1 MASATNA
8 ATEPAAA
15 RDRLAWGL
23 RGHLN
28 RFAHVVIN
36 VSDLD
41 RAVAFYE
48 ATLPVQRRARIDG
61 PAQAYIGLGIE
72 RGRCRGWVL
81 ENISDAPPPGDLVA
95 EFPARFIHLIEW
107 LDPAPTGRPY
117 REANHVGI
125 YRQNVLVGDLDAAY
139 ANVLA
144 HGGRPYAEP
153 SWIVLTPDGYK
164 VRVFGFRD
172 PDGATLEMIG
182 CDDADTPAAF
192 QGMLHHCNLNVR
204 DLATSYRFYRDV
216 IGLDLAIYLAPT
228 ALQPAT
234 NGSLGDALANPDGSP
249 YTGGQMRFAATLL
262 GLRSDTRNPLDVL
275 EWDVPKPYGSA
286 YTEATNL
293 GIIRVAFEVDDIDAA
308 HRRLTLT
315 GQPGIG
321 PVETWD
327 MGEFGARRVV
337 IFRDPDGIM
346 LELIEHIPIETAR
359 PPFDA

>member
-1 MASATNA
+1 MAPASNA
-8 ATEPAAA
+8 AAP
-15 RDRLAWGL
+15 DRLAFGL

-41 RAVAFYE
+41 RAVEFYE
-48 ATLPVQRRARIDG
+48 ATLPVRRRARING
-61 PAQAYIGLGIE
+61 PAQAYTGLGIAH
-72 RGRCRGWVL
+72 GRCRGWVL
-81 ENISDAPPPGDLVA
+81 ENKRDAPPPGDFIA
-95 EFPARFIHLIEW
+95 EFPARFIHLVQW

-144 HGGRPYAEP
+144 NGGRPYAEP
-153 SWIVLTPDGYK
+153 SWIVLTPDGYQ

-172 PDGATLEMIG
+172 PDGTTLEMIG
-182 CDDADTPAAF
+182 CEDPDDPTPYP
-192 QGMLHHCNLNVR
+192 GMLHHCNLNVR

-216 IGLDLAIYLAPT
+216 IGLDLSVYLAPS

-234 NGSLGDALANPDGSP
+234 NGSLGDALANPDGSA
-249 YTGGQMRFAATLL
+249 YTGGQMRFAATLM

-275 EWDVPKPYGSA
+275 EWDVPAPYGSA
-286 YTEATNL
+286 YEQATNL
-293 GIIRVAFEVDDIDAA
+293 GIIRVAFEVDDLDAA

-321 PVETWD
+321 PIETWD
-327 MGEFGARRVV
+327 MGESGERRVV

-346 LELIEHIPIETAR
+346 LELIEHVPVETAR
-359 PPFDA
+359 PPFDP